1 MLNILNSSFLVSC
14 FFCVCTCFLIS
25 CKSIGNLCW
34 ISWRSHSLKKWVQI
48 MMISPVYILCIIC
61 NYPPKGRWIVVDI
74 YWDAKRQSLFLALWT
89 DPVGDNCILFT
100 KCRLLKQCR
109 FLSLNLKQYKQL
121 LKQEA
126 NLMHQDLLIHSY
138 PMVTVFNTWILLF

>member
-1 MLNILNSSFLVSC
+1 
-14 FFCVCTCFLIS
+14 
-25 CKSIGNLCW
+25 
-34 ISWRSHSLKKWVQI
+34 
-48 MMISPVYILCIIC
+48 MISPVYILCIIY

-74 YWDAKRQSLFLALWT
+74 YWDAKRQITFVVLWT
-89 DPVGDNCILFT
+89 NPVGDSCILYT
-100 KCRLLKQCR
+100 KYTLLKQCH

-138 PMVTVFNTWILLF
+138 PMVTVLSTWILLF